1 MIYSDGVTRVPT
13 GCATEIFTAV
23 WKNQKLRVQ
32 KVLNQKGLVS
42 QLLCALILEPFVAFK
57 KEIEG
62 LPWWSSG

>member
-1 MIYSDGVTRVPT
+1 M
-13 GCATEIFTAV
+13 GCSSGISAAV

-42 QLLCALILEPFVAFK
+42 QLLCALIIESYVAFK
-57 KEIEG
+57 KEVEG

>member
-1 MIYSDGVTRVPT
+1 M
-13 GCATEIFTAV
+13 

-42 QLLCALILEPFVAFK
+42 RLLCALIIESYVAFK
-57 KEIEG
+57 KEVEG